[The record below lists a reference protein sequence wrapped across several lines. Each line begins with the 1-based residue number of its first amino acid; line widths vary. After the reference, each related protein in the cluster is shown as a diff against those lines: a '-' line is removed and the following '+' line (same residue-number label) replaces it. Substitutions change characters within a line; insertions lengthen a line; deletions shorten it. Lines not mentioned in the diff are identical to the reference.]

1 MVDEL
6 LDIKTIKRNLH
17 NFAKERE
24 WEKFHSPKNLSM
36 ALSCESAE
44 LLEHFQW
51 LTEEQSKKLSPETL
65 TEVGEEIA
73 DILLYAFRLCDV
85 LDLDVSRIVED
96 KFQKNIKKYPV
107 ELARGIAKK
116 YTKRE

>member
-1 MVDEL
+1 MSQEL
-6 LDIKTIKRNLH
+6 LDIKKIKRNLH
-17 NFAKERE
+17 SFAKERE

-51 LTEEQSKKLSPETL
+51 LTEEQSKAISSETRV
-65 TEVGEEIA
+65 EVGEEIA

-85 LDLDVSRIVED
+85 LNLDVTRIVED

-107 ELARGIAKK
+107 DKARGIATK
-116 YTKRE
+116 YTKL